1 MTNIQRA
8 GLQHH
13 YYYYQ
18 RCYSQSPDLWHVIE
32 TGNRN
37 AGDVVIVE
45 STVRRKKKREKR
57 E

>member
-1 MTNIQRA
+1 M
-8 GLQHH
+8 
-13 YYYYQ
+13 
-18 RCYSQSPDLWHVIE
+18 IE

-45 STVRRKKKREKR
+45 STVKKKKKRESK